1 MTIFGFGLPGGLFL
15 SDKLTDTGSN
25 PESFRS
31 PGAVISALLPFVFI
45 LGGIVMGGMLII
57 GGFDILTSMG
67 SEDKLKEGS
76 EKIKNSLIGFLLLFG
91 SYWLAQIAELLFKI
105 PIL

>member
-1 MTIFGFGLPGGLFL
+1 MLKVGGSLSTPGLVV
-15 SDKLTDTGSN
+15 SS
-25 PESFRS
+25 
-31 PGAVISALLPFVFI
+31 LLPFVFI
-45 LGGIVMGGMLII
+45 LGGIVMGGMLVI

-76 EKIKNSLIGFLLLFG
+76 EKIKNALIGFLLLFG
-91 SYWLAQIAELLFKI
+91 SYWIAQIAELLFKI

>member
-1 MTIFGFGLPGGLFL
+1 MTVFGFVIPGTDLNL
-15 SDKLTDTGSN
+15 SDPLINVKVGGRLSTPGS
-25 PESFRS
+25 
-31 PGAVISALLPFVFI
+31 VISSLLPFVFI

-57 GGFDILTSMG
+57 GGFDILASMG

-76 EKIKNSLIGFLLLFG
+76 EKIKNALIGFLLLFS
-91 SYWLAQIAELLFKI
+91 SYWIAQIAELLFKI

>member
-1 MTIFGFGLPGGLFL
+1 MILGLPLPGNLYLGDPLISGNKGSNFL
-15 SDKLTDTGSN
+15 TTGS
-25 PESFRS
+25 
-31 PGAVISALLPFVFI
+31 VISSFLPFIFI

-76 EKIKNSLIGFLLLFG
+76 EKIKNALIGFLLLFS
-91 SYWLAQIAELLFKI
+91 SYWIAQIAELLFKI